1 MTLNLDERGIPKT
14 LPHVFDLELLAK
26 HFQEN
31 PLPPGAC
38 KLIDL
43 PGDVFLD
50 TEDDINVVAAALWVL
65 AVKYDNLPSEER
77 PSHREES
84 RKWLIKH
91 RGEVIERLTAKIE
104 PPFHAFTLDLIYKD
118 VAAMLDELLAN
129 TLPEDKKE
137 PATTMQK

>member
-1 MTLNLDERGIPKT
+1 MVSIARRQFHKGHMMTLVLSERRIPKT
-14 LPHVFDLELLAK
+14 LPHVFDLETLAK

-50 TEDDINVVAAALWVL
+50 TEDDVNVVAAALWVL

-77 PSHREES
+77 PNHREAS
-84 RKWLIKH
+84 RKV
-91 RGEVIERLTAKIE
+91 GN
-104 PPFHAFTLDLIYKD
+104 PFKGARYD
-118 VAAMLDELLAN
+118 
-129 TLPEDKKE
+129 
-137 PATTMQK
+137 

>member
-1 MTLNLDERGIPKT
+1 MLYSDVFLSERGIPKT

-31 PLPPGAC
+31 PLPPGAY

-65 AVKYDNLPSEER
+65 AVKYDNLPIEER

-84 RKWLIKH
+84 RKVGNYLFKVESMVDPINY
-91 RGEVIERLTAKIE
+91 L
-104 PPFHAFTLDLIYKD
+104 
-118 VAAMLDELLAN
+118 
-129 TLPEDKKE
+129 
-137 PATTMQK
+137 